1 MSDTSHPPSIQSL
14 DAVVLIAK
22 DFERQCEFYGNTLGL
37 VAKASYR
44 DAAFFGAGNQAVAI
58 FAKSHH
64 PEGTKRLQGAAYG
77 LSHFEFGLRRSDQSA
92 MFEHLNSLGAH
103 AYGENFQD
111 ADGNLFH
118 FNLRQII

>member
-64 PEGTKRLQGAAYG
+64 PEGKNLCKVPRMGCPTSNSGYAAAT
-77 LSHFEFGLRRSDQSA
+77 SRRCS
-92 MFEHLNSLGAH
+92 N
-103 AYGENFQD
+103 
-111 ADGNLFH
+111 
-118 FNLRQII
+118 I